1 MTNHLKKSWK
11 HIAAVGYLAFM
22 ASAWAGS
29 YDDFFKAV
37 QLDNPRGVEALLQR
51 GFDPNTVNPEGVP
64 ALIKALQEQ
73 SFKVASVLAS
83 QEQTRIDVR
92 NARDES
98 PLMLA
103 ALRGQETLVVHL
115 VSRGAA
121 VNKSGWTPLHYAAT
135 GGHLRV
141 AAFLIGAHADVNAES
156 PNGTTPL
163 MMAAMYGT
171 PEVVQLLLDEG
182 ADASL
187 KNQLG
192 MTALDFA
199 KQGNRKDA
207 IQMLQALP
215 KSMDHV
221 CGIRVFAQGFAQ
233 SNHGEPDKDSGC
245 TGFL

>member
-1 MTNHLKKSWK
+1 LIFSSFAQNMTNHLKKSWK
-11 HIAAVGYLAFM
+11 HIAAIGYLAFI

-163 MMAAMYGT
+163 MMAAMYASSDM
-171 PEVVQLLLDEG
+171 VKLLLESG
-182 ADASL
+182 AEAYLRNDQGLDAE
-187 KNQLG
+187 
-192 MTALDFA
+192 DFA
-199 KQGNRKDA
+199 QKAGREDSA
-207 IQMLQALP
+207 RLIQQVL
-215 KSMDHV
+215 S
-221 CGIRVFAQGFAQ
+221 R
-233 SNHGEPDKDSGC
+233 
-245 TGFL
+245 